1 MSQLIL
7 VRHGESEWNLRG
19 IWTGLTDIGLS
30 EKGKEQAKLVG
41 EKLKGFPIDFAFTSV
56 LIRAKQTINEIKN
69 VLGIDVPT
77 FEDKALNERD
87 YGIYT
92 GKNKWEIKKEV
103 GDEQFQ
109 KIRRGWDVPIENG
122 ESLKDVYNRVVPYFQ
137 TEILP
142 KLKEGKNVLIV
153 AHGNSLRALV
163 KYLENLLDAQVEN
176 LEIAVGEIYI
186 YSLNEQNVI
195 VSKQIKSPQ
204 VN

>member
-30 EKGKEQAKLVG
+30 EKGKEQARLVG
-41 EKLKGFPIDFAFTSV
+41 EKLKDFPIDFAFTSI
-56 LIRAKQTINEIKN
+56 LIRAKQTLSEIKS

-103 GDEQFQ
+103 GDERFQ
-109 KIRRGWDVPIENG
+109 NIRRGWDVPIENG

-142 KLKEGKNVLIV
+142 KLKEEKNVLIV

-163 KYLENLLDAQVEN
+163 KYLDNIADENIQN
-176 LEIAVGEIYI
+176 LEILFDQVYFYEINP
-186 YSLNEQNVI
+186 LGKI
-195 VSKQIKSPQ
+195 VSRKIVS
-204 VN
+204 VGN

>member
-7 VRHGESEWNLRG
+7 VRHGESEWNAKG

-30 EKGKEQAKLVG
+30 EKGKEQARLVG
-41 EKLKGFPIDFAFTSV
+41 EKLKGFSINFAFTSV
-56 LIRAKQTINEIKN
+56 LIRAKQTLNEVKS

-109 KIRRGWDVPIENG
+109 NIRRGWDVPIENG
-122 ESLKDVYNRVVPYFQ
+122 ESLKDVYNRVVPYYEA
-137 TEILP
+137 EILP
-142 KLKEGKNVLIV
+142 KLKEGKNILIV

-163 KYLENLLDAQVEN
+163 KYLENLSDDEVKN
-176 LEIAVGEIYI
+176 LEILFDQIYFYEI
-186 YSLNEQNVI
+186 
-195 VSKQIKSPQ
+195 SPQ
-204 VN
+204 GDVSSKKVVNAGD

>member
-30 EKGKEQAKLVG
+30 EKGKEQARLVG
-41 EKLKGFPIDFAFTSV
+41 EKLKGFPIDFAFASV
-56 LIRAKQTINEIKN
+56 LIRAKQTLNEVKS
-69 VLGIDVPT
+69 VLGLDIPT

-109 KIRRGWDVPIENG
+109 NIRRGWDVPIENG

-153 AHGNSLRALV
+153 AHGNSLRALM
-163 KYLENLLDAQVEN
+163 KYLENISEDDISK
-176 LEIAVGEIYI
+176 LELETGEIDVFEI
-186 YSLNEQNVI
+186 DKNGNI
-195 VSKQIKSPQ
+195 VSKRT
-204 VN
+204 NH

>member
-19 IWTGLTDIGLS
+19 IWTGLTDVGLS
-30 EKGKEQAKLVG
+30 EKGQEQAKLVG
-41 EKLKGFPIDFAFTSV
+41 ERLKGFFIDFAFTSV
-56 LIRAKQTINEIKN
+56 LIRAEQTLNEIKS
-69 VLGIDVPT
+69 VLGLDIPT

-87 YGIYT
+87 YGIYA

-163 KYLENLLDAQVEN
+163 KYLDNIADENIQN
-176 LEIAVGEIYI
+176 LEIMFHQVYFYEINSSGNAVSKKIVAVG
-186 YSLNEQNVI
+186 N
-195 VSKQIKSPQ
+195 
-204 VN
+204 